1 MASRVYT
8 PVTGTV
14 VISPGAGAVSV
25 RTIIPPDMIA
35 LLVLGHGAGAGM
47 LHSFMESLAQAL
59 ADQGIGTV
67 RYNFPYMEQGRK
79 LPDKA
84 PLATETVAR
93 VVDYAYKQY
102 PGVPLLAGGKSFGGR
117 MTSHYAAAEAPTFLR
132 GIVFYGFPLHP
143 PKKPDTS
150 RADHLP
156 AITLPMLFLQ
166 GTRDALA
173 EWPLIEAVCK
183 TLPTATLVKI
193 EGADHAF
200 AAGKKDVISI
210 LAAETRRWLDGL

>member
-8 PVTGTV
+8 PVAGTV
-14 VISPGAGAVSV
+14 VISPGAGSVSV
-25 RTIIPPDMIA
+25 RTIIPPDMAA

-47 LHSFMESLAQAL
+47 LHGFMESLAHAL
-59 ADQGIGTV
+59 ADHGIGTV
-67 RYNFPYMEQGRK
+67 RYNFLYMEQGRK

-84 PLATETVAR
+84 PLAAETVAR
-93 VVDYAYKQY
+93 VVDYAHAQH

-117 MTSHYAAAEAPTFLR
+117 MTSHYAAAEAPAFLR

-156 AITLPMLFLQ
+156 AVTLPMLFLQ
-166 GTRDALA
+166 GTRDTLA

-183 TLPTATLVKI
+183 TLPAATLVKI

-210 LAAETRRWLDGL
+210 LAAETRRWFDGL

>member
-25 RTIIPPDMIA
+25 RTIIPPDMVA

-47 LHSFMESLAQAL
+47 LHSFMESLAGAL
-59 ADQGIGTV
+59 ADHGIGTM

-84 PLATETVAR
+84 PLATETIAR
-93 VVDYAYKQY
+93 VVDYAREQY
-102 PGVPLLAGGKSFGGR
+102 PSVPLLAGGKSFGGR
-117 MTSHYAAAEAPTFLR
+117 MTSHYAADSEAFLR

-143 PKKPDTS
+143 AKKPATS

-183 TLPTATLVKI
+183 SLPTATLVKI

-210 LAAETRRWLDGL
+210 LAAETRQWFDGL